1 MFVMLNDGGS
11 PQETGLKLANEI
23 LLVQRTFIFDILA
36 QGLSVALLAHSEF
49 RDSKVRSLIS
59 V

>member
-11 PQETGLKLANEI
+11 PEQTDLTLANEI

-49 RDSKVRSLIS
+49 RDSKVCSLIS
-59 V
+59 L